1 MSRIVSSFF
10 HARDDVVRRVLDGSC
25 EDTRMVSSS
34 KFDDVLA
41 ISNLIAHSHHLIDSG
56 GSSRLADE
64 VFAAEVDGVVPEAD
78 FGFAVWRGTTAVHE
92 GFVTALERFEACMH
106 AVSNLHVDVAGDRA
120 EARYYVQGWH
130 WVKGA
135 IRSTNEADFLVLG
148 VMHDRFVR
156 QPHGWRV
163 SHRRLSRVGP
173 GVAFGRLPDFLA
185 GLGE

>member
-1 MSRIVSSFF
+1 
-10 HARDDVVRRVLDGSC
+10 
-25 EDTRMVSSS
+25 MVSAG

-41 ISNLIAHSHHLIDSG
+41 ISNLIAHSHYLIDSG

-64 VFAAEVDGVVPEAD
+64 VFAAESDGVVPEAD

-92 GFVTALERFEACMH
+92 GFVAALEKFEACMH
-106 AVSNLHVDVAGDRA
+106 AVSNLHLDVAGDRA

-135 IRSTNEADFLVLG
+135 TRSTNEADFLVLG

-173 GVAFGRLPDFLA
+173 DVAFGRLPDFLA